1 MGQDQDDKTE
11 KIHMV
16 PRGPET
22 QTTTS
27 LTHVQTKKAHISYKL
42 LNFVA

>member
-1 MGQDQDDKTE
+1 MGQDQDDNTAKL
-11 KIHMV
+11 HMG
-16 PRGPET
+16 PRGPEI
-22 QTTTS
+22 QRTS